1 MICIDSQV
9 EFICSKV
16 IIVIFLY
23 LVFKLEMDIFYEVLN
38 QCEIKVLVFSL
49 IDFYVEQ
56 FVVKSWNVCVLL
68 DFFEFGNLDFEY
80 LELF

>member
-1 MICIDSQV
+1 
-9 EFICSKV
+9 
-16 IIVIFLY
+16 
-23 LVFKLEMDIFYEVLN
+23 MDIFYEVLN